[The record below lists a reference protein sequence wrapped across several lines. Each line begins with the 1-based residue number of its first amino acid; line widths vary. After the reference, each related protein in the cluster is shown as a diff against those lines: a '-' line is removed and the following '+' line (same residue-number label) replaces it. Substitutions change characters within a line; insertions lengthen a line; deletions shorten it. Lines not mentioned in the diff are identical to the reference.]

1 MRKRNFITLIIG
13 FILLLSCNK
22 EEKTTFEIGDL
33 KWSLTIPENFKKV
46 PEKDWDKVKDNGIET
61 YEKVTDKNVENKDI
75 ENTIFAYKKGKFHTL
90 ESNYKTFDKSEN
102 YLKSNKELNSV
113 TYETLKKAMP
123 NTELDSISSK
133 QLISGL
139 EFDSFE
145 INLNYE
151 NGEKLTTKSFR
162 RIFGDKRISINILY
176 RNKAI
181 GKILIESLEKSKF
194 E

>member
-1 MRKRNFITLIIG
+1 
-13 FILLLSCNK
+13 
-22 EEKTTFEIGDL
+22 
-33 KWSLTIPENFKKV
+33 
-46 PEKDWDKVKDNGIET
+46 
-61 YEKVTDKNVENKDI
+61 
-75 ENTIFAYKKGKFHTL
+75 
-90 ESNYKTFDKSEN
+90 
-102 YLKSNKELNSV
+102 
-113 TYETLKKAMP
+113 MP

-181 GKILIESLEKSKF
+181 GKKLIESLEKSKF